1 MTRNKKT
8 DGARS
13 TCAMF
18 TEYRK
23 DYTADLGRILA
34 TTRTL
39 LASWALVAVLGAA
52 LLLAPA
58 LIHGTRSAEAHVQ
71 HAVEKVVAHSSV
83 LGRGLDPLP
92 AASART
98 AG

>member
-1 MTRNKKT
+1 MTRNTKT

-18 TEYRK
+18 AEYRR

-39 LASWALVAVLGAA
+39 LASWALAAALGAA

-58 LIHGTRSAEAHVQ
+58 LIHGTRSAEAHVL
-71 HAVEKVVAHSSV
+71 HAVETVAAHSSV
-83 LGRGLDPLP
+83 LGRGLHLLP
-92 AASART
+92 AAGART